1 MYLAFDPVR
10 NILEIYSKERI
21 WNTEVY
27 MMSVVFV

>member
-10 NILEIYSKERI
+10 NILEIYYKERI